1 MVQCGLKD
9 YAGQVDR
16 ADMDVDHL
24 VRSLPILLRPSVHD
38 HGSARYPV
46 FGPVL

>member
-1 MVQCGLKD
+1 MVQCESKGD
-9 YAGQVDR
+9 TGQVDR

-24 VRSLPILLRPSVHD
+24 VRSLPILLRASVHD
-38 HGSARYPV
+38 YGSARYPV